1 MKDRFDRRI
10 SLLNGSYGQPL
21 WGQATSEVMDTLE
34 SVWLWCD
41 DHDAPFTADAAH
53 LVDLIIKRRNE
64 LCAEEMGE

>member
-1 MKDRFDRRI
+1 
-10 SLLNGSYGQPL
+10 
-21 WGQATSEVMDTLE
+21 MDTLE